1 MQTTIQRR
9 LAAEAQRDGVRPLAL
24 DHLLDELRRHRQEVD
39 TLGERARGLVG
50 RDVRIHQHRGDALL
64 LEGLD
69 RLAARVVEL
78 TRLADLERAA
88 AEDKDFHRIISTNW
102 SKRLR
107 ESTGPGAASGWNC
120 TLMNG
125 RDTWR
130 MPSFEPSFA
139 LVYQGSQ
146 PAGSVAGS
154 TA

>member
-64 LEGLD
+64 LEDLD

-78 TRLADLERAA
+78 IRLAELERTAG
-88 AEDKDFHRIISTNW
+88 EDQDLHPITLTNEA
-102 SKRLR
+102 KRLS
-107 ESTGPGAASGWNC
+107 E
-120 TLMNG
+120 
-125 RDTWR
+125 
-130 MPSFEPSFA
+130 
-139 LVYQGSQ
+139 
-146 PAGSVAGS
+146 
-154 TA
+154 